1 MRNFKNLLLIAMF
14 FTSALVLGQTKITG
28 IVVDETGE
36 PLPGAGVLEQ
46 GTTNGTATDFDGK
59 FILNT
64 KSNSGTVVVSFVN
77 YANKLVSF
85 SSANTDLGR
94 IQLATDGDILD
105 EIVITATSF
114 AIDRKTPVAIST
126 LKAADIERKLGSQEF
141 PEVLKSTP
149 GVYAT
154 KSGGGFGDS
163 RINLRGFNSENV
175 AVLIN
180 GVPVN
185 DMENGRVYWSNWAGL
200 SDVTSAMQVQ
210 RGLGA
215 SKVAVPSIGGTINI
229 LSKTTD
235 VEKGGNIIMSTGNDG
250 YQKYGMTLS
259 TGLMDNGLAATVS
272 ASKTTGE
279 GYVDGTEFDGYN
291 YFVNV
296 SKKFNDSHKLSF
308 TTFGAPQRHGQ
319 RQNRSTIAT
328 YRNAEQGIKFN
339 PDWGYKNGQVTHIED
354 NFYHKS
360 QTSLN
365 HYWTINDRSNLSTAL
380 YVSFGNGGGGGTA
393 GTNRDL
399 FKNRIGGDDQPVDLD
414 AIVEIN
420 RNNGALGSE
429 AYLRASRNDHEWYGI
444 LSTYKND
451 VTDELA
457 LVAGIDLRE
466 YTGIHFSE
474 VTDLLGGQYALDDA
488 DVNNPNR
495 TLKVGDKRDYY
506 NDGNVG
512 WQGFFAQ
519 LELEKENVSAFLSA
533 SLSNT
538 SYQRVDYFNYLDSDP
553 LQTTDTYNFLG
564 FGTKGGANFRL
575 NENHNIF
582 ANVGYFEKA
591 AGFDAVFQN
600 FDNENINPDAENQKI
615 FSVELGY
622 GFRSEKFAANIN
634 IYRTQWKDRTFT
646 DFYTDRLAGSPTF
659 GQDFA
664 FNLQGV
670 NALHQGVEVDFN
682 YKATD
687 KLTIT
692 GMASIGDWNWTDNVL
707 DVPVFNDAQE
717 RIATIDLYIKDL
729 KVGDAAQT
737 TAALG
742 LDYKFWEKTSVTV
755 DYNYYGNLYSDYD
768 PNDRTD
774 STKEGVQPWKVPNY
788 SLFDAS
794 LRHGFQIGGLDTT
807 ITARMNNVFNTDYIS
822 DALDGTSQTAL
833 VWYGFGRTFN
843 LSAKI
848 KF

>member
-235 VEKGGNIIMSTGNDG
+235 VEKGGNVIMSTGNDG

-365 HYWTINDRSNLSTAL
+365 HYWTINDRSDLSTAL
-380 YVSFGNGGGGGTA
+380 YVSFGTGGGGGTA

-444 LSTYKND
+444 LSTYKNN

-582 ANVGYFEKA
+582 TNLGYFEKA